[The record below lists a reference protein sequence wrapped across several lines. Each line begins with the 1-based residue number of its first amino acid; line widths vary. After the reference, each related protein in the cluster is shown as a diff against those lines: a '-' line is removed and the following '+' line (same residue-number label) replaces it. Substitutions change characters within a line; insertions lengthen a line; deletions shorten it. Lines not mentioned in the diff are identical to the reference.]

1 MPGEV
6 ESPSFRACIPEA
18 EHTALVLATR
28 FPVRRAA
35 CQAVMMLLA
44 VKADCAR
51 VKPNQPNQ
59 RRFMNPIRMFLL
71 FPVVWA
77 INSLGAAKPDLAGK
91 VVTEAGRPVSNATV
105 FIYTAGPRV
114 GPGFI

>member
-1 MPGEV
+1 VPGEV

-28 FPVRRAA
+28 FAVRRAA
-35 CQAVMMLLA
+35 GQAAMMLLA

-51 VKPNQPNQ
+51 VKPDQ
-59 RRFMNPIRMFLL
+59 RRIMKPIRMFLL
-71 FPVVWA
+71 FPVVWT

>member
-28 FPVRRAA
+28 FAVRRAA
-35 CQAVMMLLA
+35 GQAVMMLLA

-51 VKPNQPNQ
+51 VKPDQ
-59 RRFMNPIRMFLL
+59 RRIMKPIRMFLL
-71 FPVVWA
+71 FPVVWT